1 LKKLLT
7 LMHPFAPF
15 ITEEVNELIF
25 NDGSLMD
32 L

>member
-1 LKKLLT
+1 

-32 L
+32 ID